1 MVRLKLRFCLCFQGT
16 YMLTNGD
23 VEIKVGGP
31 VPVGTYRVKANF
43 TVSGQFIA
51 CYSVI
56 VTITV

>member
-1 MVRLKLRFCLCFQGT
+1 
-16 YMLTNGD
+16 MLTNGD

-31 VPVGTYRVKANF
+31 VPVGTYRVTANF

-56 VTITV
+56 ATITE